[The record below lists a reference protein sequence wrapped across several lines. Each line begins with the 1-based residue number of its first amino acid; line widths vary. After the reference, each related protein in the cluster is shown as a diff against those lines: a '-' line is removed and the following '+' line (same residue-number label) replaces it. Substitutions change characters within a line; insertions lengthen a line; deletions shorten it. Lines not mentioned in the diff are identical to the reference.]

1 MEFSRRCGASAMGFA
16 AGSSRGPP
24 RDAETS
30 SSPRLR
36 PRASKHAG
44 NRKATETRN
53 NESVIPAI
61 SQKKQ
66 RRHLRARARSHDL
79 TKRSPSRLVDPGA
92 LLVPAPRFFL
102 PLGFSFPDCANYNK
116 RRSKKEKRWLW
127 GAQKPRTGN
136 IPADT
141 SLVQPRAQQQEQ
153 PCGGGG
159 GALAPRSTGR
169 SGGNRRTRA
178 AIARPSQRTGEVTGA
193 VGAAGTVPG
202 HHQTRCHPD
211 GQAKLRQPPARST
224 RDATGG

>member
-102 PLGFSFPDCANYNK
+102 PLGFSFQIVRIITKGEVKKKRDGSGE
-116 RRSKKEKRWLW
+116 RRSPGL
-127 GAQKPRTGN
+127 A
-136 IPADT
+136 T
-141 SLVQPRAQQQEQ
+141 SLQIHPWFSPGHSSRNSPAE
-153 PCGGGG
+153 
-159 GALAPRSTGR
+159 
-169 SGGNRRTRA
+169 
-178 AIARPSQRTGEVTGA
+178 
-193 VGAAGTVPG
+193 AAGERSPHAAPAEAVVTEG
-202 HHQTRCHPD
+202 REQQLRAR
-211 GQAKLRQPPARST
+211 AKERER
-224 RDATGG
+224 

>member
-116 RRSKKEKRWLW
+116 RRSKKKKRKGMAL
-127 GAQKPRTGN
+127 GSAEAQDWQHPWRY
-136 IPADT
+136 IPG
-141 SLVQPRAQQQEQ
+141 S
-153 PCGGGG
+153 
-159 GALAPRSTGR
+159 APGT
-169 SGGNRRTRA
+169 
-178 AIARPSQRTGEVTGA
+178 
-193 VGAAGTVPG
+193 AAGT
-202 HHQTRCHPD
+202 
-211 GQAKLRQPPARST
+211 ALRRRRGSARPT
-224 RDATGG
+224 QHRQKRW